1 MLRSEDT
8 EGIGEGVLEGGERAG
23 LEGAQALFHLR
34 PTFLDGVEVRRV
46 GRQKEKRCPG
56 LMDSFGNTV
65 HFMRAEVVH
74 DHDLIGQQLRT
85 QNLIE
90 VGEKDVSVGR
100 RFNRH
105 SGNPTGSTDG
115 AEYRHRS
122 PVASWNAFLKSG
134 TAHRTPVALR
144 HFSGDAAF
152 VEEDEPC
159 RVDLPGFFL
168 PAPALLPD
176 PLGVLLGGVER
187 LFFKRSPIFFKTSHS
202 RPILRLVF

>member
-1 MLRSEDT
+1 MLGSEDA
-8 EGIGEGVLEGGERAG
+8 EGIGESVLERGDRAG
-23 LEGAQALFHLR
+23 LESTQPLFHLR
-34 PTFLDGVEVRRV
+34 PTFLDRVEVRRV
-46 GRQKEKRCPG
+46 GRQKEERCPG
-56 LMDSFGNTV
+56 LVDSFGHTI
-65 HFMRAEVVH
+65 HLMGAQVVH

-90 VGEKDVSVGR
+90 VGEKDVTIGR
-100 RFNRH
+100 RFNGH
-105 SGNPTGSTDG
+105 GGNPTGSTDG
-115 AEYRHRS
+115 TQYRHRS
-122 PVASWNAFLKSG
+122 PVARRNALLKSG

-144 HFSGDAAF
+144 HFSGNAAF
-152 VEEDEPC
+152 VEKDQPC
-159 RVDLPGFFL
+159 RVDFPGFFL